1 MPTFARTQLH
11 LPLDQAFVAQSISLA
26 CMIVL
31 TPLSGALSDRV
42 GRKPIMVA
50 ALTLYFV
57 LVYPLF
63 NWVHDNPSFGSLVI
77 VQIVLCCLLG
87 VFFGPMS
94 TAVAEQFAA
103 RARSTGLGIAYNLA
117 VMIFGGFAQFF
128 VTWLIVATGSP
139 IAPSF
144 YVMFGAAIGV
154 VAAFF
159 LVDRAQDVRLPT
171 LETVTPR
178 IGTA

>member
-1 MPTFARTQLH
+1 
-11 LPLDQAFVAQSISLA
+11 
-26 CMIVL
+26 
-31 TPLSGALSDRV
+31 
-42 GRKPIMVA
+42 
-50 ALTLYFV
+50 
-57 LVYPLF
+57 
-63 NWVHDNPSFGSLVI
+63 
-77 VQIVLCCLLG
+77 VLCSLLG
-87 VFFGPMS
+87 VFFGPIS
-94 TAVAEQFAA
+94 TAGAEQFTA

-128 VTWLIVATGSP
+128 VTWLIEATGSP

-159 LVDRAQDVRLPT
+159 LVDRARDVRLAT

-178 IGTA
+178 TRTA

>member
-1 MPTFARTQLH
+1 
-11 LPLDQAFVAQSISLA
+11 
-26 CMIVL
+26 
-31 TPLSGALSDRV
+31 
-42 GRKPIMVA
+42 
-50 ALTLYFV
+50 
-57 LVYPLF
+57 
-63 NWVHDNPSFGSLVI
+63 
-77 VQIVLCCLLG
+77 
-87 VFFGPMS
+87 MS

-128 VTWLIVATGSP
+128 VTWLIEATGSP

-171 LETVTPR
+171 LETVPSLGPHPT
-178 IGTA
+178 